1 MSRQAFVL
9 IFIFQVMFEHEKS
22 FDTENVSST
31 QTDQKGQEAKLQRS
45 GNPYY
50 KIGLPLITGG
60 LVEDKVDP
68 GSGLRIW
75 SGVSSSNLC
84 KDDVGMELMVGE
96 DTMSGC
102 LVKLSRTQVREQ
114 LPFRCWDQKV
124 KEEQKKTK
132 YHCRFRSVGQFTMP
146 SSPCKRSCWEI
157 QTWSWEGGAMLTTP
171 T

>member
-1 MSRQAFVL
+1 
-9 IFIFQVMFEHEKS
+9 MFEHEKS

-31 QTDQKGQEAKLQRS
+31 QTDQKGQEVKLQRS

-84 KDDVGMELMVGE
+84 KDDVGMEVMVGE

-102 LVKLSRTQVREQ
+102 LVKLSRTQVCKQ
-114 LPFRCWDQKV
+114 LPFRCCVLLSLFYSKSERRTH
-124 KEEQKKTK
+124 K
-132 YHCRFRSVGQFTMP
+132 S
-146 SSPCKRSCWEI
+146 
-157 QTWSWEGGAMLTTP
+157 
-171 T
+171 